1 MIETDAVAIELN
13 KILAKQNDLL
23 TVILTEQR
31 LIRETVTKRDWDQLN
46 AAIYR
51 IQLLSDEFSDLEESR
66 VHVIKSFTGNDTLD
80 VYQIAHFFSND
91 LRQSLLENFRLMRQ
105 KLAVSK
111 IENDSISEYIRVT
124 KDFLQTVF
132 DTAVPQ
138 ARNTVY
144 SNKGNIVKTLPESV
158 ILDQLL

>member
-31 LIRETVTKRDWDQLN
+31 LIRETVTKRDWEQLN

-51 IQLLSDEFSDLEESR
+51 IQLLSDEFSVLEESR
-66 VHVIKSFTGNDTLD
+66 VQVIKSFTGNDTLD
-80 VYQIAHFFSND
+80 VYQISHFFSSD